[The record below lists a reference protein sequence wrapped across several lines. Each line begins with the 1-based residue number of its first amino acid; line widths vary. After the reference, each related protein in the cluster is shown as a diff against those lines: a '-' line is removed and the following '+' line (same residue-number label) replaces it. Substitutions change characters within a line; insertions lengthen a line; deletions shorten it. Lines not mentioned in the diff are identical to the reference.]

1 MRNVSY
7 QSHILFL
14 GKSNKNPIKNKF
26 MKKTAELLTSQRI
39 ENHNII
45 RINNTFFLTVVWYS
59 RRFFS

>member
-45 RINNTFFLTVVWYS
+45 RINNTFFLTVA
-59 RRFFS
+59 